1 MKAIWALALGIG
13 CSVAVVNAQA
23 QAVANPQAVGNAA
36 AGRAKAA
43 VCAGCHGPDGNSM
56 VPQFPKLAGQSAR
69 YIVHQLQD
77 FKSGKRVN
85 ATMQPFAQKLSAQ
98 DMEDVAAYFNSQK
111 LKPGNTTADK
121 KTLALGQRLYRGG
134 DAKTEVPAC
143 MSCHGPAG
151 RGIPPHFP
159 QVASQWAPY
168 TEAQL
173 TAFRDHQRT
182 NDAGI
187 MQTIAGRLNE
197 AQIKAIAQYMS
208 GLY

>member
-13 CSVAVVNAQA
+13 CSVTVVNAQA

>member
-13 CSVAVVNAQA
+13 CSVTVVNAQA

-56 VPQFPKLAGQSAR
+56 VPQFPRLAGQSAR

-98 DMEDVAAYFNSQK
+98 DMEDIAAYFNSQK

-173 TAFRDHQRT
+173 TAFRNHQRT
-182 NDAGI
+182 NDGGI